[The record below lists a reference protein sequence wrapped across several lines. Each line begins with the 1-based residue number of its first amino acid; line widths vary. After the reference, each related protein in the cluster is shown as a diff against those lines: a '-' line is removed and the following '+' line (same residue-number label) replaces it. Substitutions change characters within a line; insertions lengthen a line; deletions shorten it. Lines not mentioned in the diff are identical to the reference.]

1 MIFDS
6 KRRQA
11 REAEADTAT
20 LAEAPRAA
28 GSFASE
34 DLRTVPPAGA
44 RPADRDAYAEDEPAI
59 RRPAMDDPADNR
71 LPEGAVEPRADRP
84 IAQDGI
90 GRDKRDEASRN
101 DLDSLEPLFPAEVA
115 QEFRRGW
122 DAVQIGF
129 VDDPRQAVQKADELV
144 HQVLH
149 NLTEAFTSDRSRMEV
164 QGAQAVAGST
174 EDLRMALRRY
184 RAFLHR
190 LLAL

>member
-6 KRRQA
+6 KRHQA
-11 REAEADTAT
+11 SEAEADTAT
-20 LAEAPRAA
+20 LAEAPHEADSLA
-28 GSFASE
+28 PE
-34 DLRTVPPAGA
+34 DVRTVPPADVK
-44 RPADRDAYAEDEPAI
+44 PAGRDTYLEEAPAI
-59 RRPAMDDPADNR
+59 RRTAAEVRADKR
-71 LPEGAVEPRADRP
+71 LPEGAVEPPAD
-84 IAQDGI
+84 
-90 GRDKRDEASRN
+90 
-101 DLDSLEPLFPAEVA
+101 LEPLFPAELA

-149 NLTEAFTSDRSRMEV
+149 NLTEAFTGERSRMEV
-164 QGAQAVAGST
+164 QGAQT
-174 EDLRMALRRY
+174 EDLRVALRRY

>member
-11 REAEADTAT
+11 SEAEADIAT
-20 LAEAPRAA
+20 LAEAPPA
-28 GSFASE
+28 GSVTSE
-34 DLRTVPPAGA
+34 DVRTVPPAGA
-44 RPADRDAYAEDEPAI
+44 RPADRDAYVEDEPAI
-59 RRPAMDDPADNR
+59 RRTAA
-71 LPEGAVEPRADRP
+71 
-84 IAQDGI
+84 IAQDEI
-90 GRDKRDEASRN
+90 GRDKRDDASRS
-101 DLDSLEPLFPAEVA
+101 DRDSLEPLFPAELA

-149 NLTEAFTSDRSRMEV
+149 NLTEAFTGERSRIEV
-164 QGAQAVAGST
+164 QGAQT
-174 EDLRMALRRY
+174 EDLRVALRRY